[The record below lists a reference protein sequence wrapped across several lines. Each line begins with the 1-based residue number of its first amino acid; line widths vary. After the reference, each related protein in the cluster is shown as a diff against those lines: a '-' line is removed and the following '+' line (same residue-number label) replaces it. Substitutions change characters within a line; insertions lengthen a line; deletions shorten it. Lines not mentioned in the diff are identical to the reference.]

1 MISSG
6 ATFMGRRRRRE
17 VGDGVQKIG
26 RNDSGAAPLP
36 DSATG
41 NLEPGERDA
50 GARRV
55 DQQSRGLKVGLF
67 ALRNGMLLV
76 LVGLVITARVLYPRF
91 LTLANIRDMLSQNAA
106 AGIIA
111 VGMTIVI
118 IGGGFDLSVGAVYG
132 IGAVVF
138 ANISNH
144 VPFALDLLI
153 VVVVGALAGLGNG
166 LIVTQLR
173 VNAFIATLG
182 TSYVYLGFASLYSNN
197 QSVEV
202 STKYI
207 YGTLGGSSFLGL
219 PISGEVMVGVFVLG
233 GILLHTT
240 TFGQGVRAVG
250 GSKEAARLAGLRVKL
265 ITTLSFI
272 VIGALAAFAGSVDT
286 SLLGSGQAIQGST
299 LPLLTIAVVILGG
312 TSLAGGEGAI
322 WRTFVGLMILATMN
336 NLFDSLA
343 LNSSI
348 QLVAEGGILI
358 AAVSLDLIARA
369 ASTKQRQVR
378 TL

>member
-1 MISSG
+1 
-6 ATFMGRRRRRE
+6 MG
-17 VGDGVQKIG
+17 GGVQKIG
-26 RNDSGAAPLP
+26 EDSFDVAP
-36 DSATG
+36 SADMTTG
-41 NLEPGERDA
+41 PPESENHERETSTTVQIR
-50 GARRV
+50 GGNSRRL
-55 DQQSRGLKVGLF
+55 SVGLF
-67 ALRNGMLLV
+67 VLRNGMLLV
-76 LVGLVITARVLYPRF
+76 LVGLVITARALYPGF
-91 LTLANIRDMLSQNAA
+91 LTLANFRDMLSQNAA

-111 VGMTIVI
+111 VGMTIVM

-144 VPFALDLLI
+144 IPFALDLLI
-153 VVVVGALAGLGNG
+153 VVIVGALAGLGNG
-166 LIVTQLR
+166 LIVTQLK

-182 TSYVYLGFASLYSNN
+182 TSYVYLGIASLYSGN

-207 YGTLGGSSFLGL
+207 YSTLGSSSFLGL
-219 PISGEVMVGVFVLG
+219 PISGEVMIGIFILG

-265 ITTLSFI
+265 ISTLAF
-272 VIGALAAFAGSVDT
+272 VLIGALAAFAGSVDT
-286 SLLGSGQAIQGST
+286 SLLGSGQATQGST
-299 LPLLTIAVVILGG
+299 LPLLAIAIVILGG
-312 TSLAGGEGAI
+312 TSLTGGEGAM

-358 AAVSLDLIARA
+358 AAVSLDLIARS
-369 ASTKQRQVR
+369 ASTRQRQVK